1 MNETFAYLLSLVNE
15 TLAAAIVI
23 VSASML
29 LYNLSRNLQSGV
41 ARTSSLMLGCIT
53 VIYVCDVLIAL
64 DPSMITYRAILRT
77 QWIGIAFVPVAM
89 VHLSDSLLATT
100 GQPSRGRRR
109 RVIRIFYVLSAVFL
123 LLAAFTNLL
132 IFPVPISP
140 EFFTGAFYSVNA
152 GALFPVYVIY
162 FIIATAF
169 AWVNVGRA
177 ARRCLTRSTRR
188 RMRYLQ
194 LALLTPALG
203 SFPFAVVLG
212 AGQEYSLVGLVMV
225 NVANLVVILLLVFLA
240 YPLSFFGSRV
250 PDRVVKTELLRF
262 FLRGPMTGLLAL
274 VTIVYVTPATRIL
287 GITGASFAPFAV
299 VAVVL
304 LWQWFVAIALPY
316 LEKWLVFAA
325 DERDQFARLQTLSDR
340 LLTRED
346 YVQLLEA
353 TLAAICDYLRVPTA
367 FVVSLLEPEPEIIAA
382 VGPVRPNEGKLREE
396 AALLREQLAFA
407 EEAQLVVWNGFWAAP
422 LNRRDSTGNQ
432 VPIGILAIQA
442 RGAAVD
448 LTPDEQVELARFLRR
463 ADQTFEDLSVQTDI
477 LSALEGLLPQITLS
491 AETRGEIEYRT
502 PSVSLTVPA
511 GQPNL
516 PPDLSDAEQF
526 KEQVRA
532 ALRHYWGG
540 PGLTNS
546 RLLDLDIVRHGAS
559 SADESPTQTLRNL
572 LLKAIDAQKP
582 ATERKMLS
590 PEWTLYNIL
599 ELRFIKGEKVKDVG
613 LKLAM
618 SEADLYR
625 KQRVAIDAVADTL
638 MEMEM
643 ASLKGNQNAAGRAP

>member
-1 MNETFAYLLSLVNE
+1 MSETIAYILSLVNE
-15 TLAAAIVI
+15 TLASAIVI

-29 LYNLSRNLQSGV
+29 LYNLSRNQQSGV
-41 ARTSSLMLGCIT
+41 ARTSALMLGCIT

-64 DPSMITYRAILRT
+64 DPSMVTYRAILRI
-77 QWIGIAFVPVAM
+77 QWIGIAFMPVAM

-109 RVIRIFYVLSAVFL
+109 RVIRIFYVLSAAFL
-123 LLAAFTNLL
+123 LLAAFSNLL
-132 IFPVPISP
+132 IVPVNIAP
-140 EFFTGAFYSVNA
+140 EFFSGAFYSVSS
-152 GALFPVYVIY
+152 GVLFPVYVVY
-162 FIIATAF
+162 FIIATVF

-177 ARRCLTRSTRR
+177 AQRCLTRSTRR

-212 AGQEYSLVGLVMV
+212 PGQEYSLLGLLLV
-225 NVANLVVILLLVFLA
+225 NVANLVIILLLVFLA

-262 FLRGPMTGLLAL
+262 LLRGPMTGLIAL
-274 VTIVYVTPATRIL
+274 VTILYVTPATRIL

-325 DERDQFARLQTLSDR
+325 DERDQFTRLQTLTDK

-367 FVVSLLEPEPEIIAA
+367 FVVSLLESEPEIIAA
-382 VGPVRPNEGKLREE
+382 VGPVRPNVTKLRDE
-396 AALLREQLAFA
+396 AALLREQLASA

-422 LNRRDSTGNQ
+422 LNRRDSTGRQ

-442 RGAAVD
+442 RGNDID
-448 LTPDEQVELARFLRR
+448 LTADEQVELARFLRR

-477 LSALEGLLPQITLS
+477 LSALEGLLPQIMLS
-491 AETRGEIEYRT
+491 ADTRGEIEYRT
-502 PSVSLTVPA
+502 PSVTLPA
-511 GQPNL
+511 PANQPTL
-516 PPDLSDAEQF
+516 PPDLADAEQF

-546 RLLDLDIVRHGAS
+546 RLLDLNIVRHGS
-559 SADESPTQTLRNL
+559 NSADENPTQTLRGL

-582 ATERKMLS
+582 MTDRKMLS

-613 LKLAM
+613 VKLAM

-643 ASLKGNQNAAGRAP
+643 ASLKEENA